1 MKQAFFLA
9 LAFGV
14 CAISNAALAQNCR
27 TNFGGSYTAPHFG
40 MKPNGH
46 FFSAIAFFDFDP
58 NGTFHVSATIN
69 ERDVGSFPFSGSSKW
84 WWVGPCDIAIDRAA
98 FVGHVSDDGRFVSLA
113 TNDAEQLS
121 GIAIRDS
128 VSSDTK

>member
-1 MKQAFFLA
+1 MK
-9 LAFGV
+9 LAFLLAFTIGV
-14 CAISNAALAQNCR
+14 CAISDTALAQNCR
-27 TNFGGSYTAPHFG
+27 INFGGSYTAPHSG
-40 MKPNGH
+40 IKPNGH
-46 FFSAIAFFDFDP
+46 FFSAIAFFDFNP

-69 ERDVGSFPFSGSSKW
+69 ERDVGSFPSSGSSKW
-84 WWVGPCDIAIDRAA
+84 WWVRPCEIAIDGTA